1 MMSTAPQLKISSNI
15 GTRNQMNVFMNF
27 LTKNHQL
34 YINFLLNSVNSEKR
48 VIVSAQPGHTG
59 DITAV

>member
-15 GTRNQMNVFMNF
+15 GTRNQINVFMNF
-27 LTKNHQL
+27 LTKSHQL
-34 YINFLLNSVNSEKR
+34 YINFLLNSVNSEKK
-48 VIVSAQPGHTG
+48 VIVSAQSVHTG

>member
-1 MMSTAPQLKISSNI
+1 MMATAPQLKISSNI
-15 GTRNQMNVFMNF
+15 GTRNQINVFVNF

-34 YINFLLNSVNSEKR
+34 YINFLLNSVNSEKI
-48 VIVSAQPGHTG
+48 VIVNAQSGHTG